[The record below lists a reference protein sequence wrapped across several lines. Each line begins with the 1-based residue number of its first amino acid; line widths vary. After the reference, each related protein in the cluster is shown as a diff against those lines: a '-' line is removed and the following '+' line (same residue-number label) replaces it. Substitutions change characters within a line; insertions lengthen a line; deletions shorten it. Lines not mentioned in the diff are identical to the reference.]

1 MTSPMQASLSAI
13 GRQLR
18 AEYFPAVG
26 RPLPPELEDMLAQL
40 VALDAAADGS
50 IERSAEVLQPALAR
64 SRGQS

>member
-50 IERSAEVLQPALAR
+50 IERSAEVLQIALAR

>member
-40 VALDAAADGS
+40 VALDATADGS
-50 IERSAEVLQPALAR
+50 IERSAEVLQIDLAR

>member
-1 MTSPMQASLSAI
+1 MQASLSAI

-50 IERSAEVLQPALAR
+50 IERSTEVLRPTLAR

>member
-40 VALDAAADGS
+40 IALDAAADGS
-50 IERSAEVLQPALAR
+50 IERSTEVLQPTLAR